1 MWITNS
7 FLISENLYFTPFF
20 NTWFHLYR
28 ILAFLGNIGVFSQC
42 FEVIIHSVLVS
53 IILLKRPH
61 QSNCF
66 SFVGNMSFLSYS
78 LTNLLFVYDIQQAHS
93 DVSTFE
99 CPCMYLVW
107 NFLDCLHLIES
118 SFSSDIFWAIISLDI
133 IFFYICFF
141 WNWDEI
147 IIKMFH
153 SIINLI

>member
-1 MWITNS
+1 MWITNL

-20 NTWFHLYR
+20 NIWFHLYR
-28 ILAFLGNIGVFSQC
+28 TLAFLGYIGVFSQC

-61 QSNCF
+61 QFNCF

-99 CPCMYLVW
+99 CPYMYLVW

-118 SFSSDIFWAIISLDI
+118 SFSLT
-133 IFFYICFF
+133 FFEPLSVWI
-141 WNWDEI
+141 
-147 IIKMFH
+147 
-153 SIINLI
+153 